1 MTYQLMTSR
10 TKKRSSEQDWPTA
23 ISVVGLLG
31 LFAILTFAFRA
42 VTMPGNYSVVS
53 GEIPLVPAVVDDPAY
68 HNFEE
73 HTQHA
78 IREQTTAVMLTT
90 KGFYFGDLEAFS
102 KSMERK
108 GVRYVVPHVD
118 NTPRTGE
125 LIEEMAAWR
134 KHRQQK
140 ENIPSES
147 ILVFVPSGD
156 IPMPIVIQVMA
167 QLREHGNYSRI
178 ILGGG
183 FVL

>member
-1 MTYQLMTSR
+1 M
-10 TKKRSSEQDWPTA
+10 KKKSSEQDWPTA
-23 ISVVGLLG
+23 ISIVGLLG

-53 GEIPLVPAVVDDPAY
+53 GEIPLVPAVVDDPAF

-73 HTQHA
+73 NTQHSV
-78 IREQTTAVMLTT
+78 REQTMAVMLTT
-90 KGFYFGDLEAFS
+90 KGFYFGDLSAFS
-102 KSMERK
+102 RSMEKK
-108 GVRYVVPHVD
+108 GGRYVVPHVD
-118 NTPRTGE
+118 NTPRTGD

-134 KHRQQK
+134 KRRQQT
-140 ENIPSES
+140 ENVPDEH

-167 QLREHGNYSRI
+167 QLREHGNFERI